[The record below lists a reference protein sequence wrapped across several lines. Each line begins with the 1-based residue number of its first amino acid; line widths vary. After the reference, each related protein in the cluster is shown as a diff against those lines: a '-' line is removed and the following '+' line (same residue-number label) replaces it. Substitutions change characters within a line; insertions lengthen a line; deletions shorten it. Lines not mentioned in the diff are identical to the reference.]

1 MQNLLFTVDYT
12 RTDWVKRFA
21 YRAML
26 CRNDLDTASAMLIAD
41 TQFDGL
47 RGSEPEAA
55 AERFVGRPPQAPVRP
70 RLPYRNEPK
79 GLRSPVGNPVAR
91 SDQQTNSAERA
102 RGARPSAVE

>member
-26 CRNDLDTASAMLIAD
+26 CRNDLDTESAMLIAD

-55 AERFVGRPPQAPVRP
+55 AERFIGRTSPPLVRP
-70 RLPYRNEPK
+70 RLSYRNEPK
-79 GLRSPVGNPVAR
+79 ALRSSIENAVVR
-91 SDQQTNSAERA
+91 TDQQKGSGERTS
-102 RGARPSAVE
+102 ARPSAVE

>member
-12 RTDWVKRFA
+12 RIDWVKRFA

-26 CRNDLDTASAMLIAD
+26 CSNELDTASAILIAD

-55 AERFVGRPPQAPVRP
+55 AERFVGRSSQLTPLP
-70 RLPYRNEPK
+70 RLPYRNEP
-79 GLRSPVGNPVAR
+79 SVAR
-91 SDQQTNSAERA
+91 RSGGVLAPQVGKIRENAT
-102 RGARPSAVE
+102 AVE

>member
-26 CRNDLDTASAMLIAD
+26 CRNELDTASAMLIAD

-55 AERFVGRPPQAPVRP
+55 AERFVGRSSQPPARP
-70 RLPYRNEPK
+70 RLPYRNEAK
-79 GLRSPVGNPVAR
+79 ALRSSVGNPVVR
-91 SDQQTNSAERA
+91 TDQQKGSGERT
-102 RGARPSAVE
+102 GALPTAVE